1 MLIEK
6 QSHEF
11 DGLHEVLI
19 ERKLK
24 CMCSIESFYYSAFE
38 RNKYFKTCK
47 SGLIFFCGIELKFDS
62 CDELVIF

>member
-6 QSHEF
+6 QIYEF
-11 DGLHEVLI
+11 NGLHEVLV

-38 RNKYFKTCK
+38 RNKYLKLVK
-47 SGLIFFCGIELKFDS
+47 AGYFFGKLN
-62 CDELVIF
+62 